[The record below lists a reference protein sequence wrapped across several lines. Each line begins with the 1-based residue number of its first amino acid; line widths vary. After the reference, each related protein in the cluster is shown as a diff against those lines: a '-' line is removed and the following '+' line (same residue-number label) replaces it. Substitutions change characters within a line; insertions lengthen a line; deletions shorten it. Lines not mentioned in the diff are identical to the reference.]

1 MNEFFINRPE
11 LFWFILGLVL
21 LLLELVVPG
30 FVIIFFGVGAWITSL
45 VCIIFNPGINF
56 QAAIFAVTSVIVL
69 LVFRRMIQNKFI
81 YNKDDKSES
90 IEDEFTGREAVAI
103 DDFGPDKTGKVE
115 FKGTT
120 WNAESES
127 VIKSGQRVIIIEKV
141 NVKLIVKPK

>member
-45 VCIIFNPGINF
+45 VCIIFNPGINL

>member
-1 MNEFFINRPE
+1 MNEFFTNRPE

-30 FVIIFFGVGAWITSL
+30 FVIVFFGVGAWLTAL
-45 VCIIFNPGINF
+45 VCLIANPGINL
-56 QAAIFAVTSVIVL
+56 QAAIFAVTSVLALI
-69 LVFRRMIQNKFI
+69 VFRRMIKNKFI
-81 YNKDDKSES
+81 YSKNDVSEA
-90 IEDEFTGREAVAI
+90 IEDEFTGREAIAI

-115 FKGTT
+115 FKGTS